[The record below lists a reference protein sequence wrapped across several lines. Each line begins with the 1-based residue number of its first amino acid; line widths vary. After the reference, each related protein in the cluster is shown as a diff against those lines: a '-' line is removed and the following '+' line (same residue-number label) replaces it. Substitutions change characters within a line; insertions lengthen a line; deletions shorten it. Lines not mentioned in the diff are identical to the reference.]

1 MDIQSYLD
9 NILFFILW
17 SITLIYWLSLIY
29 TDFKGLF
36 HINFYGTVF
45 TNLLI
50 FVFLSSRWFNYGY
63 FPLSNLYESLLFL
76 AWGVTFT
83 TIVIKFKIKISLIGA
98 VSNPIVLLLLALRR
112 FLPLCQ
118 L

>member
-9 NILFFILW
+9 NILFFVLL

-36 HINFYGTVF
+36 QISFYGTVF

-50 FVFLSSRWFNYGY
+50 FVLLSSRWFNYGY